1 MWHCTPSYQSLNN
14 ITDFSNFFCHKL
26 MENYKLYEA
35 FHIAKECCCLY
46 MHTPPFLCVSD
57 SFCYF
62 ILNAQGCFQIL
73 NPLFFQSCKLLKISS
88 WLEGTHLK
96 SKFVRIGRN
105 ECKELYLNLIKG
117 EGLFFFPV
125 GWITAHFNSVFIE
138 RSSIHFHTFKWVR
151 IGGGE
156 NIK

>member
-88 WLEGTHLK
+88 WLEGAHLK

-105 ECKELYLNLIKG
+105 ECKELYLNLCKG
-117 EGLFFFPV
+117 EGFCFFFFLWAELQHILTQFLLKDLPY
-125 GWITAHFNSVFIE
+125 IFILLSE
-138 RSSIHFHTFKWVR
+138 W
-151 IGGGE
+151 GLGE
-156 NIK
+156 GKI